1 MHGCIGSDSVGFRVL
16 HGRFAHDGRYGYEL
30 QGGRGVQLRNVP
42 ELVDVQGRHDRFELF
57 QLPAAVTAIVLGQHL
72 RVLPRRVDDEKCGRQ
87 QLYEPASSV
96 AYPITAY
103 AIAAAT
109 YAITAATYAIVG
121 TNSYPRT
128 ADGHGC
134 RVEHEHGVDSAA
146 HRKRNRNGFE
156 LSGAAAVCAVRAVP

>member
-1 MHGCIGSDSVGFRVL
+1 VS
-16 HGRFAHDGRYGYEL
+16 
-30 QGGRGVQLRNVP
+30 

-103 AIAAAT
+103 AI
-109 YAITAATYAIVG
+109 TAATYAIVG